1 METEIV
7 DWVRNVVIIGSLLL
21 LGSIW
26 GTFLYV
32 GVRHKQ
38 GRTVMRSITI
48 IGLFLVWLFIIWI
61 QESLY
66 SSGSVVNIASLPFYA
81 GYLVF
86 PLTLVALWRI
96 VYLHI
101 GIYIHY
107 LLTFP
112 WYRIVVGST
121 TLVYGAFYLFASG
134 MLTIADPNTSKVLE
148 QGYIKV
154 SQTYGP
160 LSIWPSIEFWWPPLH
175 LFGNISVAG
184 LFLFASFVGLVGVA
198 LGFVIYQ
205 WRLKKKWDMK
215 TMGSTMGSSVAVTA
229 TCFVSCSLP
238 AIYPLLLVLFGSAT
252 ADPLS
257 RLLTNESGW
266 LVNLVQMATLSLMAA
281 SVIYIGQRLKGMEK
295 QTSNKCSSCNR

>member
-1 METEIV
+1 M
-7 DWVRNVVIIGSLLL
+7 
-21 LGSIW
+21 
-26 GTFLYV
+26 
-32 GVRHKQ
+32 
-38 GRTVMRSITI
+38 
-48 IGLFLVWLFIIWI
+48 
-61 QESLY
+61 
-66 SSGSVVNIASLPFYA
+66 AA
-81 GYLVF
+81 
-86 PLTLVALWRI
+86 
-96 VYLHI
+96 YLHV
-101 GIYIHY
+101 GTYLHY
-107 LLTFP
+107 LFTFP

-121 TLVYGAFYLFASG
+121 SFIYGVFYLFASG
-134 MLTIADPNTSKVLE
+134 MLTISNPNASKILE
-148 QGYIKV
+148 QGYIKA

-160 LSIWPSIEFWWPPLH
+160 LSIWPSIEFWWPNLH
-175 LFGNISVAG
+175 LFGIISVAG
-184 LFLFASFVGLVGVA
+184 LFLLMAFVGLVGVA

-215 TMGSTMGSSVAVTA
+215 TMGSTVGSSVAVTA

-238 AIYPLLLVLFGSAT
+238 AVYPLLLVLFGSAT